1 MAIERWKVQKI
12 AVCKRQQTFNIRV

>member
-1 MAIERWKVQKI
+1 MAIERWKIQKI